1 MSTREWHASVGYR
14 NTAGQTETTAGTGTT
29 PDEALEDAR
38 QQPRLLATPTEI
50 GYVLSS
56 REVGEW
62 QPEESVYHHLEDNRS
77 AQLRR

>member
-14 NTAGQTETTAGTGTT
+14 NTAGQTETTAGTGTS
-29 PDEALEDAR
+29 PGAALADAR
-38 QQPRLLATPTEI
+38 QQLRMLVTTTEI

-62 QPEESVYHHLEDNRS
+62 QPEEPVYHQKENDK
-77 AQLRR
+77 